1 MKKNKPYNGLGNV
14 LFIIP
19 GLVLHGLFW
28 FAVLRPFVFFPN
40 PGLKTFDNPRLVF
53 EHKPKSHSGPI
64 QTQDS
69 RKGSGQLLMA
79 FKHDRSQSI
88 FDLLKLSTKPNTPG
102 TEFMGLYIAARQLI
116 SGQSIYDR
124 PEKLFPDHPEILVTT
139 SNYPVTTALIVAP
152 LLMLPPWTAYLI
164 WLVVHEIALVL
175 LIIFTLKFLKGLPY
189 RWIFAGSWLYTG
201 SYYEDLVMGQT
212 SVFMALCIMLM
223 GMALVGHNKK
233 LLAGSWVTG
242 IWIKLFPILWLPII
256 FRHLTSK
263 QLIIAVLIVV
273 IPLSAYFIVHSDDI
287 SFFLLRLTGTTNP
300 ADSSELMLE
309 KGKTSVA
316 GGEGLQRLIWNWFR
330 SEKLVTT
337 LSIGIMLIAL
347 VVAVSAKSS
356 DSLLQI
362 ALLVHT
368 HFLAFPY
375 VWFHHYL
382 MLLPAIVFLYYCM
395 PNPWII
401 VPILFIVI
409 SPSRWFF
416 PDLSPY
422 WNLWWILPTA
432 ILFCILLIKNASQI
446 KNRFSA
452 AID

>member
-1 MKKNKPYNGLGNV
+1 MKKSKPYRVLGNA

-40 PGLKTFDNPRLVF
+40 PGLKTFDTPQLVL
-53 EHKPKSHSGPI
+53 ETMQESYSGLI
-64 QTQDS
+64 QAQDS
-69 RKGSGQLLMA
+69 RKGSGQLLME

-102 TEFMGLYIAARQLI
+102 PEFMGLYIAARQLV
-116 SGQSIYDR
+116 SGKSIYDR
-124 PEKLFPDHPEILVTT
+124 PDKLFPDRPEILVTT

-189 RWIFAGSWLYTG
+189 RWIFAGSWLYTS
-201 SYYEDLVMGQT
+201 SYYEDLFMGQT

-223 GMALVGHNKK
+223 GIALVERKKK
-233 LLAGSWVTG
+233 LLAASWVTA

-256 FRHLTSK
+256 FRHLTWK

-273 IPLSAYFIVHSDDI
+273 IPISAYFIIHSDDM
-287 SFFLLRLTGTTNP
+287 SFFLLRLTGTINP
-300 ADSSELMLE
+300 ADSSELMPE
-309 KGKTSVA
+309 KSKTSVA

-356 DSLLQI
+356 NSLLQI

-446 KNRFSA
+446 KNRFSSVV
-452 AID
+452 D

>member
-1 MKKNKPYNGLGNV
+1 MKKSKPYRVLGNA

-28 FAVLRPFVFFPN
+28 FAVLRPFVFFPKL
-40 PGLKTFDNPRLVF
+40 GLKPYDTQQSTSEFDPKDRS
-53 EHKPKSHSGPI
+53 EPTQKRKP
-64 QTQDS
+64 QQ
-69 RKGSGQLLMA
+69 GSGQLLMA

-175 LIIFTLKFLKGLPY
+175 LIIFTLKFLKGLPC

-223 GMALVGHNKK
+223 GIALVERKK
-233 LLAGSWVTG
+233 MLLAASWVTA
-242 IWIKLFPILWLPII
+242 IWIKLFPILWLPIV
-256 FRHLTSK
+256 FRHLTTK
-263 QLIIAVLIVV
+263 QLIIAVLIIV
-273 IPLSAYFIVHSDDI
+273 IPISAYFIIHSKDVN
-287 SFFLLRLTGTTNP
+287 FFFLRLTGTTNP

-330 SEKLVTT
+330 SEKLVSM
-337 LSIGIMLIAL
+337 LSIGIMLSAL
-347 VVAVSAKSS
+347 VIAVSAKSS

-401 VPILFIVI
+401 VPMLFIVI

-432 ILFCILLIKNASQI
+432 ILFCILLIKNTSQI
-446 KNRFSA
+446 KNRFSSVV
-452 AID
+452 D